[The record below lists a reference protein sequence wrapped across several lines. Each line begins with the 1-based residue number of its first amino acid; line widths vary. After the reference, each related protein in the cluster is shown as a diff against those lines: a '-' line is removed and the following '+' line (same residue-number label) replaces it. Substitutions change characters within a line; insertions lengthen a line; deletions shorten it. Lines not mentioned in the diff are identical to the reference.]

1 MTVVHAPGR
10 PIAFSNVRLV
20 DPASGYDGPGGLIV
34 TEGVIADVVRGGD
47 LGALSSDVEVVD
59 GAGALLLPGLVDLR
73 VKTGE
78 PGTETKETLK
88 SAALAAAAGG
98 VTSIVVQPDTHP
110 VIDEPS
116 VVDFILRRA
125 RDIELVKVYPAGAA
139 TKGAEGQRMA
149 EIGLMAE
156 AGCLYVCDA
165 DRPIVDSKVLRRVLS
180 YAKAFGVLV
189 AHRPADP
196 WLSAGA
202 AASEGEFAS
211 RLGLP
216 GVPAIAEKIML
227 ERDLALV
234 ELTGARLLVDQLT
247 TADAIESFRRAR
259 AKGLPVTA
267 TTSINHLSFNEIDI
281 GDYRTFCK
289 LDPPLRSEDDRQ
301 AVIEAVASGLIEIVV
316 SAHAPAPAEDKRL
329 PYDEAAPGAVGLQTL
344 LPALMTFHHEG
355 RIPLIDLIR
364 TVTSAPA
371 DLLGLPQGRLAKGAP
386 ADLVLCDLNAP
397 LLIDAD
403 KLVSKSKNSPF
414 DGRRLQGKVLRTV
427 VDGRTVFSA

>member
-1 MTVVHAPGR
+1 MNR
-10 PIAFSNVRLV
+10 PIAFANVRLV
-20 DPASGYDGPGGLIV
+20 DPASGYDGPGAIIV
-34 TEGVIADVVRGGD
+34 TEGVIAEVVRGDGG
-47 LGALSSDVEVVD
+47 LGSLSPEVEVID
-59 GAGALLLPGLVDLR
+59 GRGAALLPGLVDIR

-78 PGTETKETLK
+78 PGSETKETLK

-98 VTSIVVQPDTHP
+98 VTSMVVQPDTHP

-139 TKGAEGQRMA
+139 TKGGHGERMA

-156 AGCLYVCDA
+156 AGCLYISDA
-165 DRPIVDSKVLRRVLS
+165 DRPIVDSKVLLRVLS

-189 AHRPADP
+189 AHRPSDP

-211 RLGLP
+211 RMGLP
-216 GVPAIAEKIML
+216 GVPAIAERIML

-234 ELTGARLLVDQLT
+234 ELTGAPFLVDQLT

-289 LDPPLRSEDDRQ
+289 VDPPLRSEDDRQ

-344 LPALMTFHHEG
+344 LPALLTFHHEG

-386 ADLVLCDLNAP
+386 ADLVLADLNAP

-427 VDGRTVFSA
+427 VDGRTVFGG